1 RKVEAA
7 TGPIYAIAVSKNIQ
21 ALAAAGADRTV
32 RIYTFGDGKEV
43 AKIAAAAPVRGL
55 AFSADAKMLVG
66 VADDKTVTAWNDA
79 FQPGQPLPDDLGKVM
94 QQFSHAD
101 AAVAVAITEKGEL
114 FTGSADKT
122 VKQWKVA
129 ANAPTR
135 NFQHPNLVDA
145 VAWSPDGKFL
155 ATACHDGIVRT
166 FDIEKNA
173 PAKTINAHT
182 TPQAAPVYSVNWT
195 TDC

>member
-1 RKVEAA
+1 TAQSFTLTRAVAVSSKPLRTIVATADAARVVIAGDDGVVRVFIAASGTEERKVEAA

-114 FTGSADKT
+114 
-122 VKQWKVA
+122 
-129 ANAPTR
+129 
-135 NFQHPNLVDA
+135 
-145 VAWSPDGKFL
+145 
-155 ATACHDGIVRT
+155 
-166 FDIEKNA
+166 
-173 PAKTINAHT
+173 
-182 TPQAAPVYSVNWT
+182 
-195 TDC
+195 